1 MRHFNRITS
10 SLRKW
15 DMNISRISKTVT
27 YKVKKKKK
35 EKSHAYKWKF
45 ESRRQYIQNKLET
58 KLKENEKEATLWC
71 MLPVMAVVR
80 ILLKYK
86 NANVC
91 TEYVQLT

>member
-1 MRHFNRITS
+1 MHINENLS
-10 SLRKW
+10 Q
-15 DMNISRISKTVT
+15 DD
-27 YKVKKKKK
+27 
-35 EKSHAYKWKF
+35 
-45 ESRRQYIQNKLET
+45 KLET